1 MPMLVKPVTLAGN
14 VVRLEPLGQEH
25 APICIRVSQDPDIWT
40 YMPVDP
46 SHSLEALSTWIEA
59 ALRARAQGQQ
69 MPFAI
74 VDALSGRVYR
84 LHPLFEHLPQDYG
97 LEIGWTWL
105 AREVRRTAVNTECK
119 YLLLRHAFESLGA
132 IRVQLKTDS
141 RNQRSQRAIERLG
154 AVREGVLRKQMIL
167 ENGYQRD
174 TVMYSI
180 IADEWPAVKSE
191 PGGEA
196 AGLSSRAVRPS
207 PIGRDRYGDQAPF
220 TAAIAA
226 PSSAGLQR
234 GGGGARNPPDLPGPR
249 RNQGAPE
256 RATDHGDWSP
266 AARLLPSVPPGAV
279 ERRVA

>member
-1 MPMLVKPVTLAGN
+1 MPMLVEPVILYGN
-14 VVRLEPLGQEH
+14 RVRLEPLGLAH
-25 APICIRVSQDPDIWT
+25 AVDLYAVSQDPDIWT

-46 SHSLEALSTWIEA
+46 SQSLEALSSWIET

-74 VDALSGRVYR
+74 VDALSGKAIGSTRY
-84 LHPLFEHLPQDYG
+84 LSITPQDYG
-97 LEIGWTWL
+97 IEIGWTWL

-154 AVREGVLRKQMIL
+154 AMREGVLRKQMIL

-180 IADEWPAVKSE
+180 IASEWPGVKDALE
-191 PGGEA
+191 EKL
-196 AGLSSRAVRPS
+196 LSSP
-207 PIGRDRYGDQAPF
+207 
-220 TAAIAA
+220 
-226 PSSAGLQR
+226 
-234 GGGGARNPPDLPGPR
+234 
-249 RNQGAPE
+249 PE
-256 RATDHGDWSP
+256 R
-266 AARLLPSVPPGAV
+266 
-279 ERRVA
+279 